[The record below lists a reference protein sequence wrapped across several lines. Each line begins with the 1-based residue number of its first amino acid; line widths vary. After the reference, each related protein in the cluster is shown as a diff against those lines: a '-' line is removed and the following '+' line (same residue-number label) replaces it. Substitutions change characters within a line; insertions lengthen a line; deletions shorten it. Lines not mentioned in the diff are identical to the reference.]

1 MQRMNRRTFIGT
13 SAAAT
18 ITAAATRSW
27 AADSAHS
34 ISRIGVQ
41 LYTVRDVMK
50 TDFEGTIAK
59 VAAAGYKEVEFA
71 GYFDHSPKDVRAILD
86 KNGLT
91 APSCHVPYST
101 VEKSWPEALDAAHV
115 IGHKLIVNPWIEVE
129 QRNSPDGWKRAAELF
144 NKAGEAAKK
153 AGIQFA
159 YHNHTFEFQPAE
171 SLGGKLPYDY
181 LLATCD
187 KNLVKME
194 LDLCWI
200 SVAAK
205 DPITYFNQNPGRF
218 PAVHV
223 KDIKRL
229 PDPKDAPT
237 ASPDKEA
244 SFLTEVGSG
253 IIPWKDL
260 FANAGKA
267 GIKYYFVEHD
277 NPSDSIASIKQSY
290 NFLHSLTY

>member
-1 MQRMNRRTFIGT
+1 MKRRTFIGT
-13 SAAAT
+13 SVAAT
-18 ITAAATRSW
+18 LAAKTSW
-27 AADSAHS
+27 AAAMPKQV
-34 ISRIGVQ
+34 RPIGVQ
-41 LYTVRDVMK
+41 LYTVRDSMK

-59 VAAAGYKEVEFA
+59 VAAIGYKEVEFA

-91 APSCHVPYST
+91 APSCHVPYT
-101 VEKSWPEALDAAHV
+101 TLEKSWPEALEAAHT
-115 IGHKLIVNPWIEVE
+115 IGHKLIVNPWIDAE
-129 QRNSPDGWKRAAELF
+129 QRKSPDGWKKAADLF
-144 NKAGEAAKK
+144 NKCGESAHK

-187 KNLVKME
+187 KALVKME

-200 SVAAK
+200 TVAGK
-205 DPITYFNQNPGRF
+205 DPITYFNANPGRF

-223 KDIKRL
+223 KDISQL
-229 PDPKDAPT
+229 PSPEDAPT
-237 ASPDKEA
+237 TGPDKQMG
-244 SFLTEVGSG
+244 FLTEVGSG
-253 IIPWKDL
+253 KIPWKDI

-267 GIKYYFVEHD
+267 GIQHYFVEHD
-277 NPSDSIASIKQSY
+277 NPKDGFASIKTSFD
-290 NFLHSLTY
+290 FLSKLNY